1 MSEETDS
8 TSKQEKVDV
17 NWGKAVD
24 QMKSK
29 LAQEDDP
36 EVRQK
41 ILNATLD
48 DVTIGGT
55 NLWGRKSKIKARQ
68 AELDAAQK
76 TREGADMKA
85 KAMFQERIE
94 TADIQTL
101 LNELSYKSQAAV
113 GRLKTREVEIKEV
126 EEKLKIAIVEAKE
139 ISDKQS
145 SAYSEAIGKVTT
157 IEQKVEELEGLKNA
171 YTTLA
176 ASKDSFVH
184 KHNLTIK
191 VLTSLRSNLQTHRA
205 KLKSDTDERLKY
217 YDGYVHR
224 CIQQVR
230 KARQDMMDNIPVHEK
245 VMQGVYSSYAE
256 ALQEI
261 RVKDADIQK
270 DFANRLWYRYERD
283 FRRSIMLTDGNA
295 PSSDGDDDT
304 PAPPAPTVEDDLLNS
319 AVLETKEQYKVYFK
333 IVNHAFSELVNSIAN
348 ENICTDAE
356 TTFIKHEIYDILD
369 ATADRNMDV
378 DMMAYAIDKKLAYV
392 IPKRVKKIDLGP
404 LHSVFAKDEME
415 YMSHPEIITSDE
427 EVTNF
432 TVVFFEALI
441 SEIQQRLSTF
451 EYTETVTDRTYKLE
465 KSEFAISGWDNAFEG
480 TGKKY

>member
-1 MSEETDS
+1 MADEFDLLETES
-8 TSKQEKVDV
+8 NSKQEKVDV

-48 DVTIGGT
+48 DVVGMAEKDRTTLLDAIKDLTDYQDEVGIKFEKFSTLNPAEQKVIDDAQKGLERAKIALEDAEKVKDNWWN
-55 NLWGRKSKIKARQ
+55 NLWGRKSKIKSRQ
-68 AELDAAQK
+68 SELDAAQK
-76 TREGADMKA
+76 TRDGADMKA

-94 TADIQTL
+94 SADIQTL
-101 LNELSYKSQAAV
+101 LSELSYKSQAAV
-113 GRLKTREVEIKEV
+113 GRLKNREVEIKEV
-126 EEKLKIAIVEAKE
+126 EEKLKVAIVEASKNHTKSLEKKKETEDKLEEQYALLKQARQTLEE

-176 ASKDSFVH
+176 ASKDSFVR

-217 YDGYVHR
+217 YDGYVVALKARTDQEFAAILEHLGVKTDEH
-224 CIQQVR
+224 IGSTLASMHTASA
-230 KARQDMMDNIPVHEK
+230 KARQEMMDNIPVHEK

-256 ALQEI
+256 SLQEI

-270 DFANRLWYRYERD
+270 NFADRYGIDMKEI
-283 FRRSIMLTDGNA
+283 FEEFYATDGNA
-295 PSSDGDDDT
+295 PSGDGGGDDT
-304 PAPPAPTVEDDLLNS
+304 PTPTKPAVEDDLL
-319 AVLETKEQYKVYFK
+319 
-333 IVNHAFSELVNSIAN
+333 
-348 ENICTDAE
+348 
-356 TTFIKHEIYDILD
+356 
-369 ATADRNMDV
+369 
-378 DMMAYAIDKKLAYV
+378 
-392 IPKRVKKIDLGP
+392 G
-404 LHSVFAKDEME
+404 
-415 YMSHPEIITSDE
+415 
-427 EVTNF
+427 
-432 TVVFFEALI
+432 
-441 SEIQQRLSTF
+441 
-451 EYTETVTDRTYKLE
+451 
-465 KSEFAISGWDNAFEG
+465 
-480 TGKKY
+480 